1 MICLQIGRMHKGTPL
16 ILHAFEETGVYK
28 VQNYYKA
35 MRKTIFARANRKD
48 RTIPSDTK
56 GQPCLIYKNVISLQL
71 LLHELADGLA
81 AQTALEDCTIGSKEN
96 DVRD

>member
-1 MICLQIGRMHKGTPL
+1 MIGLQIGRMHKGTPL
-16 ILHAFEETGVYK
+16 ILHAFEGTGAYK
-28 VQNYYKA
+28 AQNYYKA

-48 RTIPSDTK
+48 RTIPSDTE
-56 GQPCLIYKNVISLQL
+56 GQPCLIYKNVISIQL
-71 LLHELADGLA
+71 LLHKLADGLA

>member
-16 ILHAFEETGVYK
+16 ILHAFEETGAYK

-56 GQPCLIYKNVISLQL
+56 GQPRLIYKNVISFQL
-71 LLHELADGLA
+71 LLHKLADGLA
-81 AQTALEDCTIGSKEN
+81 AQTALEDCTIRGKEN

>member
-1 MICLQIGRMHKGTPL
+1 MHKGTPL

-56 GQPCLIYKNVISLQL
+56 GQPCLI
-71 LLHELADGLA
+71 
-81 AQTALEDCTIGSKEN
+81 
-96 DVRD
+96 

>member
-1 MICLQIGRMHKGTPL
+1 MVYRSDAQGHKPL
-16 ILHAFEETGVYK
+16 FSMRLKKQATNG
-28 VQNYYKA
+28 VQNYYKT

-56 GQPCLIYKNVISLQL
+56 GQPCLIYNNVISLQL

-81 AQTALEDCTIGSKEN
+81 AQTALEDCTIGGKEN

>member
-1 MICLQIGRMHKGTPL
+1 MHKGTPL
-16 ILHAFEETGVYK
+16 ILHAFEETGAYK

-81 AQTALEDCTIGSKEN
+81 AQTALEDCAVWSKEN
-96 DVRD
+96 DVRY